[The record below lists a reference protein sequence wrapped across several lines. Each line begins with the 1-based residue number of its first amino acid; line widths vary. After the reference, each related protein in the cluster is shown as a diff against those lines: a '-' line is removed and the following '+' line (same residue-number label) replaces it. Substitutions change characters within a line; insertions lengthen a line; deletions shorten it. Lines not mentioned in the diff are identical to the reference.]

1 MTSRLS
7 SWWYGECQSKARL
20 DGKVAIITGC
30 NTGIGKE
37 TVKDFVK
44 RGCRVIMACRDLE
57 KANKAAEDIMESIKG
72 VKVESTAEEKKN
84 EAKAEGE
91 IKNEESS
98 SAINIGKVEVHQ
110 LDLNS
115 LESVREF
122 AEKMLEKE
130 PRIHLLINNAGIM
143 SCPKGKTKDGHEVQL
158 GVNHLG
164 HFLLT
169 CLLLHRICS
178 TPGARIINV
187 SSMAHRWG
195 NFDFDDME
203 LEKGSYSPTAA
214 YGRSKLANILFTKS
228 LAKKLE
234 GTGVNVYALHP
245 GVVSTD
251 LGRHL
256 HSTII
261 PGASWFYRNVNCFGA
276 KNPVQGAQTTIYC
289 AVDEKTANETGLY
302 YSDCKVATPSAKARD
317 PELAERLWNESLKMV
332 NLKED
337 PTLSLPK
344 NTS

>member
-1 MTSRLS
+1 MFGPLSR
-7 SWWYGECQSKARL
+7 WWYGECQSKARL

-37 TVKDFVK
+37 TARDFVR
-44 RGCRVIMACRDLE
+44 RGCRVIMACRDVE
-57 KANKAAEDIMESIKG
+57 KANQAAEEIMA
-72 VKVESTAEEKKN
+72 STKEEPKNEEKKCGPN
-84 EAKAEGE
+84 ESS
-91 IKNEESS
+91 EESKKEDS
-98 SAINIGKVEVHQ
+98 TKAMKIGSVEVHQ
-110 LDLNS
+110 LDLSS
-115 LESVREF
+115 LDSVREF
-122 AEKMLEKE
+122 AKNILEKE
-130 PRIHLLINNAGIM
+130 PKIHLLVNNAGIM
-143 SCPKGKTKDGHEVQL
+143 SCPPGKTKDGHEIQL

-178 TPGARIINV
+178 TPEARIINV

-195 NFDFDDME
+195 NFDFDDMQ
-203 LEKGSYSPTAA
+203 LEKGSHSPTAT

-245 GVVSTD
+245 GVVATE

-261 PGASWFYRNVNCFGA
+261 PGASWFYKNVNLLGA
-276 KNPVQGAQTTIYC
+276 KNSVQGAQTTIYC
-289 AVDEKTANETGLY
+289 AVDEKTADETGLY

-317 PELAERLWNESLKMV
+317 PELAERLWQESLKMV
-332 NLKED
+332 DLKED

-344 NTS
+344 KTT